1 MRKTIIMLLAVLVV
15 CAGAFYAWHMLFSS
29 SAGGTSVV
37 GGPVVLSPDGDGATQ
52 SGGAGS
58 GEGSGTGSDGISD
71 EVARSTFKTFA
82 LAMAREDGDT
92 ACGFSAYEGVPVG
105 PGNHWDDCR
114 STVEE
119 TVDSLSRPE
128 LATLRDALRTGSYT
142 VTSRP
147 DSGGATVST
156 TALGETLSGTV
167 VDAGGEARV
176 ELSSLSRQ

>member
-71 EVARSTFKTFA
+71 EVARSTFKSFV
-82 LAMAREDGDT
+82 LAMAEDDGDT
-92 ACGFSAYEGVPVG
+92 ACGFSAYEGAPVG
-105 PGNHWDDCR
+105 PDNHWDDCR
-114 STVEE
+114 DEVEE
-119 TVDSLSRPE
+119 TVGGLSDPA
-128 LATLRDALRTGSYT
+128 LATLRDALRTATYA

-147 DSGGATVST
+147 GSGGATVST
-156 TALGETLSGTV
+156 TVLGETLSGTV
-167 VDAGGEARV
+167 VDAAGEARV
-176 ELSSLSRQ
+176 ELSSLVRR

>member
-1 MRKTIIMLLAVLVV
+1 MRKTAVILLAVLVV
-15 CAGAFYAWHMLFSS
+15 CAGAYYAWCTLFSS

-37 GGPVVLSPDGDGATQ
+37 GAPVVLAPTGD
-52 SGGAGS
+52 
-58 GEGSGTGSDGISD
+58 GSGTGAGTDGISD